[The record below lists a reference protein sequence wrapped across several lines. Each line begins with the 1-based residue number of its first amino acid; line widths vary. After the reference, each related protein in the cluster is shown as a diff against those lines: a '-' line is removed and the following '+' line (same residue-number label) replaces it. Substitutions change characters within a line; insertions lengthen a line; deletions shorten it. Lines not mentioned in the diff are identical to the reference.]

1 MTRLTGATVIGLRHA
16 TAAVLR
22 HARAAAATTAALVL
36 AGGTLLAS
44 APAARADSIAVTP
57 TAAVLYT
64 FTQFTVSGAVNPEG
78 ASDGFVQVT
87 FGGAN
92 LGDFPN
98 DLDNGTFNL
107 TFTLPLRDVDGQPV
121 IPRCGANA
129 VTVTA
134 LSESPADDVLVGST
148 SISLGCASIAVS
160 PNVVGN
166 QQLPATFQV
175 TPQNFPSAGGFAL
188 TVDGTP
194 QGFTTTA
201 GGGLDFTSSP
211 SCGAHQVTLSQTFNE
226 QLISASAQIT
236 VLCPQITLTPAAVPL
251 ASQPATVL
259 VTGGQFHPNQPVTI
273 SLNGANVG
281 STVTDETGSFSLPIT
296 AARLNCAAHQ
306 VTASEQ
312 TTQGGPTFLF
322 SASAQLQVTACQQT
336 LAVDPAVIRR
346 GELTHVTG
354 TGFAP
359 GIPVTLT
366 WQLPGGGASL
376 LGTLT
381 VTAGTDGNIAAF
393 FLVMPGDLLGARQL
407 VATQGSS
414 KLTADALVGPGPMQ
428 PTSGGHLVYRR

>member
-1 MTRLTGATVIGLRHA
+1 MHSRRTDNRHHLLR
-16 TAAVLR
+16 R
-22 HARAAAATTAALVL
+22 ARAAAAALAVL
-36 AGGTLLAS
+36 ACGTLLAS
-44 APAARADSIAVTP
+44 PSPARADGITVTP
-57 TAAVLYT
+57 TTALLYT
-64 FTQFTVSGAVNPEG
+64 FTQFSVSGAVNLSGP
-78 ASDGFVQVT
+78 SDGFVQVT
-87 FGGAN
+87 FDGAN
-92 LGDFPN
+92 LGSFPN

-107 TFTLPLRDVDGQPV
+107 TFTLPLHDVDGQPV
-121 IPRCGANA
+121 IPGCGPHT
-129 VTVTA
+129 VTVTTEVDGGTG
-134 LSESPADDVLVGST
+134 SVVGT
-148 SISLGCASIAVS
+148 AVINIGCARIAVS

-175 TPQNFPSAGGFAL
+175 TPQNFPSPDGFTL

-194 QGFTTTA
+194 QAFTTTA

-211 SCGAHQVTLSQTFNE
+211 SCGTHQVTLSQTFNE
-226 QLISASAQIT
+226 QVISATAQIT

-273 SLNGANVG
+273 SLNGASVG

-296 AARLNCAAHQ
+296 ATHLNCAAHQ

-312 TTQGGPTFLF
+312 ATQGGPAFLF
-322 SASAQLQVTACQQT
+322 SASAPLQVTGCKQA
-336 LAVDPAVIRR
+336 LAIDPAVIQR

-366 WQLPGGGASL
+366 WQLPGSGRPL

-381 VTAGTDGNIAAF
+381 VTAGTDGTITAF

-407 VATQGSS
+407 VATQGAATQGGI

>member
-1 MTRLTGATVIGLRHA
+1 MTRLTSAR
-16 TAAVLR
+16 AAFLR
-22 HARAAAATTAALVL
+22 HARAAAATTAALAL
-36 AGGTLLAS
+36 AGGTLLGGAT
-44 APAARADSIAVTP
+44 AARADGITVTP

-87 FGGAN
+87 FDGAN
-92 LGDFPN
+92 LGNFPN
-98 DLDNGTFNL
+98 DLDNGTFSL
-107 TFTLPLRDVDGQPV
+107 TFTLPLNDASGHPV
-121 IPRCGANA
+121 SPGCGTNT

-134 LSESPADDVLVGST
+134 LSDNPANDVLVGSA

-166 QQLPATFQV
+166 QQLPSTFQV
-175 TPQNFPSAGGFAL
+175 TPQNFPSPGGFTL
-188 TVDGTP
+188 MVDGTP
-194 QGFTTTA
+194 QAFTTTA

-211 SCGAHQVTLSQTFNE
+211 SCGAHQVTLSQTFSE

-236 VLCPQITLTPAAVPL
+236 VLCPQITLTPSAIGL

-273 SLNGANVG
+273 SLNGTNVG
-281 STVTDETGSFSLPIT
+281 STVTDETGSFRLPIT
-296 AARLNCAAHQ
+296 AAGLDCAAHQ

-312 TTQGGPTFLF
+312 ATPGGAAFLL
-322 SASAQLQVTACQQT
+322 SASAQLQVTACTQT
-336 LAVDPAVIRR
+336 LAIDPAVIRR

-359 GIPVTLT
+359 GNPVTLT
-366 WQLPGGGASL
+366 WQLHGGGAPL

-381 VTAGTDGNIAAF
+381 VTPGTDGSIAAF
-393 FLVMPGDLLGARQL
+393 FLVMPGDLLGTRQV
-407 VATQGSS
+407 VATQGAGSQEAL
-414 KLTADALVGPGPMQ
+414 KLTADALVEPGPMQ
-428 PTSGGHLVYRR
+428 PTSGGHLIYRR

>member
-1 MTRLTGATVIGLRHA
+1 MHSGRTDNRHHLLR
-16 TAAVLR
+16 R
-22 HARAAAATTAALVL
+22 ARAAAAALAAAL
-36 AGGTLLAS
+36 ACGTLLAS
-44 APAARADSIAVTP
+44 PSPARADGITVTP
-57 TAAVLYT
+57 AAALLYT
-64 FTQFTVSGAVNPEG
+64 FTQFTVSGAVNLSG

-87 FGGAN
+87 FDGAN
-92 LGDFPN
+92 VGNFPN
-98 DLDNGTFNL
+98 DLDTGAFNL
-107 TFTLPLRDVDGQPV
+107 TFTLPLHDVNGHPV
-121 IPRCGANA
+121 IPGCGTNT

-134 LSESPADDVLVGST
+134 LSESPAGDVLVGST
-148 SISLGCASIAVS
+148 SISLGCASIS
-160 PNVVGN
+160 ITPSVVGH
-166 QQLPATFQV
+166 QQLPTTFQV
-175 TPQNFPSAGGFAL
+175 TPQNFPLPGGFTL

-194 QGFTTTA
+194 QGFTPTA
-201 GGGLDFTSSP
+201 GGGLDFTDSP
-211 SCGAHQVTLSQTFNE
+211 SCGTHSVLLAQTFDG
-226 QLISASAQIT
+226 QAISAAAQIT

-259 VTGGQFHPNQPVTI
+259 VTGAQFHPNQPVTI

-336 LAVDPAVIRR
+336 LAIDPAVIRR

-366 WQLPGGGASL
+366 WQRPGGGASL

-407 VATQGSS
+407 VATQGAATQGGI

>member
-1 MTRLTGATVIGLRHA
+1 MTRLTRAR
-16 TAAVLR
+16 TAFLR
-22 HARAAAATTAALVL
+22 HARAAAATTAALAL
-36 AGGTLLAS
+36 AASTLLGGAT
-44 APAARADSIAVTP
+44 AARADGITVTP
-57 TAAVLYT
+57 AAAVLYT
-64 FTQFTVSGAVNPEG
+64 FTQFTVSGTVNLNG
-78 ASDGFVQVT
+78 ASDGSVQVT
-87 FGGAN
+87 FNGAN
-92 LGDFPN
+92 LGNFPN
-98 DLDNGTFNL
+98 DLDTGAFNL
-107 TFTLPLRDVDGQPV
+107 TFTLPLRDVNGHPV
-121 IPRCGANA
+121 IPGCGTNT

-134 LSESPADDVLVGST
+134 LSDNPANDVLVGSA

-175 TPQNFPSAGGFAL
+175 TPRNFASPGGFTL

-194 QGFTTTA
+194 QAFTTA
-201 GGGLDFTSSP
+201 PGGGLDFTSSP
-211 SCGAHQVTLSQTFNE
+211 SCGTHQVTLSQTFNG
-226 QLISASAQIT
+226 QLISASAPIT
-236 VLCPQITLTPAAVPL
+236 VLCPQITLTPSAIPL

-259 VTGGQFHPNQPVTI
+259 VTGGQFHPGQPVTI

-296 AARLNCAAHQ
+296 AAGLDCAAHQ

-312 TTQGGPTFLF
+312 ATQGGAAFLF
-322 SASAQLQVTACQQT
+322 SASALLQVTGCKQT
-336 LAVDPAVIRR
+336 LAIDPTVIRR

-366 WQLPGGGASL
+366 WQLRGGAPL

-381 VTAGTDGNIAAF
+381 LTAGSTGNIAAF

-407 VATQGSS
+407 VATQGVATRGGL
-414 KLTADALVGPGPMQ
+414 KLTADALVEPGPMQ